1 MGNTKAMSLLTL
13 LYRSGRGTKENFSE
27 AFKWGLKAAENGSL
41 TCMQWTGDAY
51 RRGLGTNM
59 DLEKAIYWYKKGYE
73 NGDSYCK
80 KLLSYAQE
88 ELLEERKMINEISE
102 MNSN

>member
-13 LYRSGRGTKENFSE
+13 LYRSGRGIKADFSE
-27 AFKWGLKAAENGSL
+27 AFKWGLKAAENGSV

-73 NGDSYCK
+73 KVIVIVRNYFHTLK
-80 KLLSYAQE
+80 KNY
-88 ELLEERKMINEISE
+88 
-102 MNSN
+102 